1 MPREMAA
8 LQTALSGMIVQ
19 LGEYTTELERRVEQR
34 TAQLTEVNRELET
47 QSAATRRQAR
57 YLEALYDASR
67 LIHAEDGTADL
78 YQKILDVA
86 QRATGAKYAAIRTFD
101 EQGRLDAFFHVGLS
115 EDERARLEPPED
127 MGILQG
133 LSLTNRV
140 VRVDD
145 LTRDARHR
153 GCLTG
158 YAGMRTFLGVSITS
172 GNRLFGK
179 LYLTDKTNGGAF
191 TEDDEALVL
200 ALSRDAALA
209 IEKARLLEKVEALAS
224 TDALTGLGNRRV
236 LDDRLRS
243 EVDRARRY
251 QKPLGLLLAD
261 VDDFKMVNDTYGHGI
276 GDTVLQAVAAVL
288 RQAVREIDV
297 CIRYGGEEFAVVLP
311 HADTESVLV
320 VAERIR
326 AMVAG
331 VPIATAVEPIK
342 TLTISIGVATYPVHG
357 RSAEQLMEIADAALY
372 RAKRRGKNCVE
383 TAPPRAA

>member
-1 MPREMAA
+1 
-8 LQTALSGMIVQ
+8 
-19 LGEYTTELERRVEQR
+19 
-34 TAQLTEVNRELET
+34 
-47 QSAATRRQAR
+47 
-57 YLEALYDASR
+57 
-67 LIHAEDGTADL
+67 
-78 YQKILDVA
+78 
-86 QRATGAKYAAIRTFD
+86 
-101 EQGRLDAFFHVGLS
+101 
-115 EDERARLEPPED
+115 
-127 MGILQG
+127 
-133 LSLTNRV
+133 
-140 VRVDD
+140 
-145 LTRDARHR
+145 
-153 GCLTG
+153 
-158 YAGMRTFLGVSITS
+158 
-172 GNRLFGK
+172 
-179 LYLTDKTNGGAF
+179 
-191 TEDDEALVL
+191 
-200 ALSRDAALA
+200 
-209 IEKARLLEKVEALAS
+209 
-224 TDALTGLGNRRV
+224 

-311 HADTESVLV
+311 HADTEAVLV